1 MSYLEKEDLLI
12 DLFQSLDLDLN
23 VNKLDDLF
31 SLTISQDKLK
41 DKELIN
47 KLYEKIDDLKI
58 FYNSNMLTCLHK
70 NSLHKQ
76 KFPAPNMLRQI
87 WKCNGLKMYP
97 FVISRGYDKVSG
109 RKIMDRYYKITPIEI
124 YSAQ

>member
-12 DLFQSLDLDLN
+12 DLFQSLDLDFN
-23 VNKLDDLF
+23 VKNLDDLF

-76 KFPAPNMLRQI
+76 KFPALNMLRQI
-87 WKCNGLKMYP
+87 CKCNGLKMYP

-109 RKIMDRYYKITPIEI
+109 RKIMDRYYKITPIDL
-124 YSAQ
+124 YSTQ

>member
-1 MSYLEKEDLLI
+1 MSYLDKEDLLI

-23 VNKLDDLF
+23 VNNLDDLF

-76 KFPAPNMLRQI
+76 KFPALNMLRQI
-87 WKCNGLKMYP
+87 CKCNGLKMYP

>member
-12 DLFQSLDLDLN
+12 DLFQSLDLDFN
-23 VNKLDDLF
+23 VKNLDDLF

-76 KFPAPNMLRQI
+76 KFPALNMLRQI
-87 WKCNGLKMYP
+87 CKCNGLKMYP

-109 RKIMDRYYKITPIEI
+109 RKIIDRYYKITPIEI

>member
-12 DLFQSLDLDLN
+12 DLFQSLDLDFN
-23 VNKLDDLF
+23 VKNLDDLF

-47 KLYEKIDDLKI
+47 KLYEKIDNLKI

-76 KFPAPNMLRQI
+76 KFPALNMLRQI
-87 WKCNGLKMYP
+87 CKCNGLKMYP

-109 RKIMDRYYKITPIEI
+109 RKIMDRYYKITPIDL
-124 YSAQ
+124 YYTQ

>member
-1 MSYLEKEDLLI
+1 MSYLDKEDLLI
-12 DLFQSLDLDLN
+12 DLFQSLDLDFN
-23 VNKLDDLF
+23 VSNLDDLF

-76 KFPAPNMLRQI
+76 KFPALNMLRQI
-87 WKCNGLKMYP
+87 CKCNGLKLYP
-97 FVISRGYDKVSG
+97 FTISRGYDKVSG
-109 RKIMDRYYKITPIEI
+109 RKIIDRYYKIIPIEM
-124 YSAQ
+124 YCMD

>member
-1 MSYLEKEDLLI
+1 MLYLEKEDLLI
-12 DLFQSLDLDLN
+12 DLFQSLDLDSN
-23 VNKLDDLF
+23 INNLDDLF

-70 NSLHKQ
+70 NSLYKQ
-76 KFPAPNMLRQI
+76 KFPALNMLRQI
-87 WKCNGLKMYP
+87 CKCNGLKVYP

-109 RKIMDRYYKITPIEI
+109 RKIIDRYYKITPIEI
-124 YSAQ
+124 YSSE

>member
-1 MSYLEKEDLLI
+1 MSYLDKEDLLI
-12 DLFQSLDLDLN
+12 DLFQSLDLDSN
-23 VNKLDDLF
+23 INNLDDLF

-76 KFPAPNMLRQI
+76 KFPALNMLRQI
-87 WKCNGLKMYP
+87 CKCNGLKVYP

-109 RKIMDRYYKITPIEI
+109 RKIIDRYYKITPIEI
-124 YSAQ
+124 YSSE

>member
-12 DLFQSLDLDLN
+12 DLFQSLDLDFN
-23 VNKLDDLF
+23 VKNLDDLF

-76 KFPAPNMLRQI
+76 KFPALNMLRQI
-87 WKCNGLKMYP
+87 CKCNGLKMYP

-109 RKIMDRYYKITPIEI
+109 RKIMDRYYKITPIDL
-124 YSAQ
+124 YYTQ

>member
-1 MSYLEKEDLLI
+1 MSYLDKEDLLI
-12 DLFQSLDLDLN
+12 DLFQSLDLDFN
-23 VNKLDDLF
+23 VSNLDDLF

-76 KFPAPNMLRQI
+76 KFPALNMLRQI
-87 WKCNGLKMYP
+87 CKCNGLKLYP
-97 FVISRGYDKVSG
+97 FTISRGYDKVSG
-109 RKIMDRYYKITPIEI
+109 RKIIDRYYKITPIDM
-124 YSAQ
+124 YCMD

>member
-12 DLFQSLDLDLN
+12 DLFQSLDLDFN
-23 VNKLDDLF
+23 VKNLDDLF

-76 KFPAPNMLRQI
+76 KISALNMLRQI
-87 WKCNGLKMYP
+87 CKCNGLKMYP
-97 FVISRGYDKVSG
+97 FVIRGYDKVSG
-109 RKIMDRYYKITPIEI
+109 RK
-124 YSAQ
+124 

>member
-23 VNKLDDLF
+23 VNNLDDLF

-76 KFPAPNMLRQI
+76 KFPALNMLRQI
-87 WKCNGLKMYP
+87 CKCNGLKMYP

-109 RKIMDRYYKITPIEI
+109 RKIIDRYYKITPIEI